1 LRRLLALLVLA
12 VVAVAA
18 YSYWKGRPVALPS
31 ASSETLD
38 KVGDKLGQVG
48 NKVGESLQGAKHTG
62 SVKAALELNRNLA
75 PLPINVDSENG
86 VVVLKGEVPSEA
98 LRLQA
103 EKVAAG
109 VPDVAQ
115 VRNELRVNPALPAA
129 PSGADR
135 TLGENFDDRAL
146 EAKVRLAFS
155 LNKDLKGTDIGVKS
169 YRREVTLSGAVSGE
183 AQKQLAVQLA
193 RETPDVLAVRDE
205 LNAGLPA
212 TGAAASAG
220 AGAGARAQAAVRGH
234 QSLAPYALDVRE
246 EGGQVVVSGSVKTAA
261 ERDLAGLV
269 AKEAA
274 GVAVQ
279 NKVAVRP

>member
-18 YSYWKGRPVALPS
+18 YTYWKGRPVALPA

-38 KVGDKLGQVG
+38 RVGDKLGQVG
-48 NKVGESLQGAKHTG
+48 NKVGESLQGAKLTG

-75 PLPINVDSENG
+75 PLPIDVDSENG

-115 VRNELRVNPALPAA
+115 VRNDLRVNPALPAA

-169 YRREVTLSGAVSGE
+169 YRREVTLSGAVPGE
-183 AQKQLAVQLA
+183 TQKRLAVQLA

-205 LNAGLPA
+205 LNAGVPA
-212 TGAAASAG
+212 AGTVPAG
-220 AGAGARAQAAVRGH
+220 AGASARAQAAVRGH
-234 QSLAPYALDVRE
+234 QSLAPYALEVRE

-279 NKVAVRP
+279 NKVAVGP

>member
-18 YSYWKGRPVALPS
+18 YSYWKGRPVTLPS
-31 ASSETLD
+31 ASTETLG

-48 NKVGESLQGAKHTG
+48 DKVGDSLQGAKLHG

-75 PLPINVDSENG
+75 PLPIDVDSQDG
-86 VVVLKGEVPSEA
+86 VVVLKGEVPTEA

-109 VPDVAQ
+109 VPDVGQ
-115 VRNELRVNPALPAA
+115 VRNELRVNPALSAA

-169 YRREVTLSGAVSGE
+169 YRREVTLSGAVSSE

-193 RETPDVLAVRDE
+193 REAPDVLAVRDE
-205 LNAGLPA
+205 LNAGAPA
-212 TGAAASAG
+212 GGPAAG
-220 AGAGARAQAAVRGH
+220 AGAGARAQAALRGH
-234 QSLAPYALDVRE
+234 QSLAPYSLEVRE
-246 EGGQVVVSGSVKTAA
+246 EGGQVVVSGAVKTAA